1 MFDLD
6 WTVDYEPLSSLTSS
20 NEFEERYLPPVV
32 DIKEEEIESIPNEDE
47 SIKKKRGR
55 PKGSIK
61 LMDIKIEV
69 KEEEMNS
76 TDDEKADISIK
87 RKRGRPKGSLTS
99 VKKEPEQTNIEIKQ
113 ELNDDEPMK
122 AKRGRP
128 KGSKQEAQS
137 TLNHNEP
144 SDVFA
149 KRKTGRPRNSTKQ
162 IDVEIKQEEYIEP
175 TLNEDEKV
183 DLSIQKR
190 SRSSIKSLIKETEE
204 GITTPNRRGRKRKII
219 MDDENDKQHE
229 ESSIDNGNLSIRRSS
244 RPRKTPTFEPISIPT
259 SKTNSQV

>member
-1 MFDLD
+1 
-6 WTVDYEPLSSLTSS
+6 VDYEPLSSLTSS

-87 RKRGRPKGSLTS
+87 RKRGRPKGSLIS
-99 VKKEPEQTNIEIKQ
+99 VKKEPDQTNIEIKQ

-122 AKRGRP
+122 TKRGRP
-128 KGSKQEAQS
+128 KGSIKEVQS
-137 TLNHNEP
+137 TLNHNET

-162 IDVEIKQEEYIEP
+162 IDAEIKQEEQYIEP

-183 DLSIQKR
+183 DLSMKKR
-190 SRSSIKSLIKETEE
+190 SRNSTKSLIKETEE
-204 GITTPNRRGRKRKII
+204 VITTPTRRGRKRKII
-219 MDDENDKQHE
+219 LEENPNDDYSKVEENE
-229 ESSIDNGNLSIRRSS
+229 ESSVDNGNLSIRRSS
-244 RPRKTPTFEPISIPT
+244 RPRKTPTFDPTT